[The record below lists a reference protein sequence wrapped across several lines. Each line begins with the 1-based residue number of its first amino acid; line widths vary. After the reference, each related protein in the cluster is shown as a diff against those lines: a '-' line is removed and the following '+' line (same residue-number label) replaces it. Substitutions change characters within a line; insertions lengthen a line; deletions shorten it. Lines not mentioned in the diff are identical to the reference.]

1 MQIPFNRPLVTGQEI
16 TYINDV
22 ISSKSFQG
30 NGKYSR
36 KVTNSLSSILNVQKV
51 LFTTSCTH
59 ALEMVA
65 LLLDIQPGDEIIMPS
80 YTFVSTANA
89 FALRGAKIVFVDIHA
104 HNMNIN
110 ENCVLQAISSKTRAI
125 VIVHY
130 AGVACN
136 MHQLTKIASEAEIPL
151 IEDAAQCIGATYK
164 GRHLGTFGDFG
175 TLSFH
180 ETKNIHCG
188 EGGALLINNKKYND
202 LAEIILEK
210 GTNRSRF
217 IRGDIAKYSWVA
229 IGSSY
234 IASELNAAFLFGQ
247 LDSIEKITKERKNIC
262 RKYTELLLPLFSRKL
277 IEYNTD
283 FIKNDDFNGHI
294 FYIKI
299 RNSNE
304 RSKLIDFLG
313 NAGIR
318 SAFHYVPLHSSRA
331 GMTLGCFFG
340 EDKNTSQESDRLL
353 RLPLYSGLQDNQ
365 LEYVVDQIKS
375 FYA

>member
-1 MQIPFNRPLVTGQEI
+1 MQIPFNRPLVTGKEI

-36 KVTNSLSSILNVQKV
+36 KVTDSLSNILNVQKV

-80 YTFVSTANA
+80 FTFVSTANA

-110 ENCVLQAISSKTRAI
+110 ENCVLRAISTKTRAI

-151 IEDAAQCIGATYK
+151 IEDAAQCLGATYK

-188 EGGALLINNKKYND
+188 EGGALLINNNKYKCN
-202 LAEIILEK
+202 
-210 GTNRSRF
+210 
-217 IRGDIAKYSWVA
+217 
-229 IGSSY
+229 
-234 IASELNAAFLFGQ
+234 
-247 LDSIEKITKERKNIC
+247 
-262 RKYTELLLPLFSRKL
+262 
-277 IEYNTD
+277 
-283 FIKNDDFNGHI
+283 
-294 FYIKI
+294 
-299 RNSNE
+299 
-304 RSKLIDFLG
+304 
-313 NAGIR
+313 
-318 SAFHYVPLHSSRA
+318 
-331 GMTLGCFFG
+331 
-340 EDKNTSQESDRLL
+340 
-353 RLPLYSGLQDNQ
+353 
-365 LEYVVDQIKS
+365 
-375 FYA
+375 